1 MKVLITSNS
10 FGKFDPKPKAFME
23 SLGWEVVGNRYHHIM
38 NEEEMMGEVAGVDA
52 IILGSDIVSKKVLD
66 KADSLKIIS
75 RYGVGIDNIDL
86 EECEKRGI
94 KVTVTR
100 NCNTEAVADYT
111 VGLMLATIRHICNVD
126 KNLKAGV
133 WQKETGLD
141 LCHKTVGVVGLGAIG
156 RQVIK
161 RLKGFDC
168 KILGYDKFLDENYC
182 KENDITVMEPEEIFK
197 QADVI
202 TLHVPGNPDG
212 TPMIG
217 EKELASMNENT
228 ILINTA
234 RGSLVDEKALIE
246 ALKEHKIYGY
256 GTDVPSGEADEIEAI
271 KKRFEELDNVV
282 LSPHTAAVTVEAV
295 NKMTNTAV
303 DHILEFFDVK
313 KEN

>member
-23 SLGWEVVGNRYHHIM
+23 SLGWEVVGNGYHHIM

-271 KKRFEELDNVV
+271 KKRFEGLDNVV

>member
-126 KNLKAGV
+126 KNLKVGV

-271 KKRFEELDNVV
+271 KKRFEGLDNVV

>member
-10 FGKFDPKPKAFME
+10 FGKFDSKPKAFME

-271 KKRFEELDNVV
+271 KKRFEGLDNVV

>member
-52 IILGSDIVSKKVLD
+52 IILGSDIVCKKVLD

-133 WQKETGLD
+133 WQNETGLE
-141 LCHKTVGVVGLGAIG
+141 LCH
-156 RQVIK
+156 
-161 RLKGFDC
+161 
-168 KILGYDKFLDENYC
+168 
-182 KENDITVMEPEEIFK
+182 
-197 QADVI
+197 
-202 TLHVPGNPDG
+202 
-212 TPMIG
+212 
-217 EKELASMNENT
+217 
-228 ILINTA
+228 
-234 RGSLVDEKALIE
+234 
-246 ALKEHKIYGY
+246 
-256 GTDVPSGEADEIEAI
+256 
-271 KKRFEELDNVV
+271 
-282 LSPHTAAVTVEAV
+282 
-295 NKMTNTAV
+295 
-303 DHILEFFDVK
+303 
-313 KEN
+313 

>member
-126 KNLKAGV
+126 KNLKTGV

-271 KKRFEELDNVV
+271 KKRFEGLDNVV